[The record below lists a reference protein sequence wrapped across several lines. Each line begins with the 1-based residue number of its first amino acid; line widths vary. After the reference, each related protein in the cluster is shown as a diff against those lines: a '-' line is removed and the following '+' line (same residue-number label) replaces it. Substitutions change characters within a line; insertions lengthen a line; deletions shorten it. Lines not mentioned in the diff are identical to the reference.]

1 MRPAIAIVGMACRYP
16 DARSP
21 WELWQSVLAR
31 RRAFRRFPEE
41 RLCLSDYTP
50 RAVDDPDSIDPIE
63 VALLEDYSFDRGRF
77 RVPAETYAAADLAHW
92 LTLEVTSEALAHAG
106 FADGAGLPRDAT
118 GVVIGNSLTGEFSRA
133 GLMRYRW
140 PYVRRVLAR
149 TLADEGVDPTRV
161 TSLLERTEIAYKAP
175 FQAPNEE
182 SLAGGLSNTIAG
194 RICNHFDLQGGGFTV
209 DGACA
214 ASLLAVIT
222 ACSRLANSEI
232 DVAVA
237 GAVDLSLDPFELVG
251 FARNDALARGE
262 MRVFDQ
268 RSNGFWPGE
277 GCGVVV
283 LMRRQDALAQR
294 RPIYAS
300 IRGWGMSTDGQGG
313 LTRPTERGQALA
325 LGRAYQMAGFGS
337 DSVSYF
343 ECHGTGTAVGDPTE
357 LAAIASVR
365 RIDGAVT
372 PAAVGSIKANIG
384 HTKAAAGLAGLIKTT
399 LVLSERVI
407 PPMTACDRPHAT
419 FTAIGSLLEA
429 PMEGRA
435 WPRERPLRASVSAMG
450 FGGINTHLV
459 LEGEGR
465 RHRRLLTLDTRRLLA
480 SSQDTELFVLS
491 ASNRPALLERVKS
504 LAGRA
509 EELSRAELADAAA
522 ALAIQ
527 CGAGSWRAAVLATSP
542 AELAKRLAR
551 LIELLST
558 ETERMLDMAD
568 GVFLARR
575 QRAPRLAYLFPGQAA
590 PAHLD
595 GGAWR
600 RRFNE
605 VNRIYA
611 WAMLA
616 DAGDGVATEVAQPA
630 IVTASLAG
638 LQMLR
643 RLGLRARVALGHSLG
658 ELTALAWAGALDV
671 GTLLDLVRAR
681 GQAMSERARPGAMA
695 AISGTAAEVEGLLD
709 GIEANVACF
718 NRPAEQVVAGTATA
732 IETALARS
740 EVAGLAAQ
748 QLSVSH
754 AFHSPLMAPSI
765 EPFARAL
772 TEVSFGAPRRR
783 ILSTVTGTALD
794 STTDLRAHLSA
805 QILAPVRFAEAAAA
819 AATEVDLLI
828 EVGPGHGLT
837 RLLDGLTEVPMIAL
851 DAGGPS
857 LAGLLSVTGAAFV
870 LGAPVRVSTL
880 FADRFNRSIDL
891 DRPHRFLSNP
901 CESAP
906 RMGAEPA
913 LERPGAAESGP
924 SRRDFTASPRRSLPA
939 DTSPLEI
946 LRHLI
951 AQRLDLPVATVSAEH
966 RLLGDLHFN
975 SISVSQLVAEAA
987 RALDIEPP
995 MAPTELANATV
1006 GEVAEALASIS
1017 LAMTSRRTEP
1027 CIPAGIDSWVRSFV
1041 TIHIEEALVPRDA
1054 VGNIHWHVMSPDDH
1068 PMRDAIMA
1076 ACMKPASETAWK
1088 GVIVLLPP
1096 EPEPEHA
1103 GLLLAGAREALLQ
1116 GASFLLIQLRG
1127 GGGALARCL
1136 SLEAPKLSVVVVNLP
1151 LGVPGAEQWA
1161 LAEANVA
1168 GPGYT
1173 EAHYD
1178 ADGRRNVPRIS
1189 LCEEQP
1195 ADDFVL
1201 GPEDVLL
1208 VSGGGK
1214 GIGAECALA
1223 LAAGRRVRIAVL
1235 GRSPAEEPS
1244 LAANLARIRAAG
1256 VNLRYVQADVTDP
1269 VAVTTAVAHI
1279 EAELGP
1285 VTALLHAAGI
1295 NRPEGLATLSEE
1307 TLLSTLRVKWHGARH
1322 LLAAIDPARLR
1333 LLVGFGSIIARTGLH
1348 GEAHYGLANEW
1359 LTRLIEDYAQAHPR
1373 CRCLAL
1379 EWSVWAGVGMGDRL
1393 AALEVLSRQG
1403 VTALSID
1410 QGVATLRRL
1419 AAQSLAAPSVIVAGR
1434 FGRPPTVWLDGPS
1447 LPLLRF
1453 LETPRVYYP
1462 GIELVADTVLST
1474 DTDSYLADHA
1484 LGGVSVL
1491 PAVMALETIAEAAK
1505 AVAVTGAERLHRFE
1519 RVEFREAILV
1529 PFGGKTILRVA
1540 ALAEAPGRVALALR
1554 SSMTGFQVDHV
1565 RAVACFDMASDTADD
1580 DLAAVARLG
1589 AAREPLNLDPAH
1601 ELYDRILFQRGR
1613 FQRLD
1618 TYRWLN
1624 ARECVAVLAP
1634 SDGRTWFSAFL
1645 PQTLLLGDPGA
1656 RDAGLHA
1663 LQACIPHKRVIPVA
1677 VERIEIGLLN
1687 AATSYRAVAR
1697 ERQHEGECFLY
1708 DLEFLDA
1715 GGDVVER
1722 WRGLTLRA
1730 IETLP
1735 APEAWPPGL
1744 LGPYLERSLEELVP
1758 RTPISLGVINGE
1770 ADERSARRRDVL
1782 ALIGVAPEV
1791 VLTRADGKPQ
1801 PAKHNGATIH
1811 ISLTHAADITLA
1823 VAGPIEVACDIE
1835 PIEPRGAA
1843 WRDLLSAERFAL
1855 AELLAKR
1862 TAEDFDTSATR
1873 IWAAAECLRKAELA
1887 PSVPLLLDQLHNEG
1901 WMTLATCGNVI
1912 ASFVQR
1918 IGPSRRSMAGAV
1930 LVAGV
1935 DGARH
1940 GQIEAT
1946 Q

>member
-1 MRPAIAIVGMACRYP
+1 MRTAIAIVGMACRYP

-21 WELWQSVLAR
+21 RELWQTVLAR
-31 RRAFRRFPEE
+31 RRAFRRFPKE

-63 VALLEDYSFDRGRF
+63 VALLENYSFDRGRF

-92 LTLEVTSEALAHAG
+92 LTLEVASEALADAG
-106 FADGAGLPRDAT
+106 FADGANLPRDAT

-149 TLADEGVDPTRV
+149 TLADGGVDPTRV

-175 FQAPNEE
+175 FQPPNEE

-194 RICNHFDLQGGGFTV
+194 RICNHFDLHGGGFTV

-222 ACSRLANSEI
+222 ACSRLTNGEI

-251 FARNDALARGE
+251 FARNGALARGE

-294 RPIYAS
+294 RRIYAS
-300 IRGWGMSTDGQGG
+300 IRGWGISTDGQGG

-325 LGRAYQMAGFGS
+325 LARAYQMARFGS
-337 DSVSYF
+337 DSISYF
-343 ECHGTGTAVGDPTE
+343 ECHGTGTAVGDPIE
-357 LAAIASVR
+357 LAAITSVR
-365 RIDGAVT
+365 RMDGAVA

-407 PPMTACDRPHAT
+407 PPMTACDRPHAA
-419 FTAIGSLLEA
+419 FAANGSLVEA

-435 WPRERPLRASVSAMG
+435 WPRERPLRAGVSAMG

-465 RHRRLLTLDTRRLLA
+465 RPRRPLTPDTRRLLA
-480 SSQDTELFVLS
+480 SSQDAELFLLS
-491 ASNRPALLERVKS
+491 APNRLALLNRVES

-509 EELSRAELADAAA
+509 EELSRADLADAAA

-527 CGAGSWRAAVLATSP
+527 CGAGYWRAAVLATSP
-542 AELAKRLAR
+542 GDLANRLAR
-551 LIELLST
+551 LIALLRT
-558 ETERMLDMAD
+558 ETERMLDVAD

-611 WAMLA
+611 RAMLT
-616 DAGDGVATEVAQPA
+616 DAGDGIATEVAQPA

-638 LQMLR
+638 VEMLR
-643 RLGLRARVALGHSLG
+643 RLGLRARVAVGHSLG
-658 ELTALAWAGALDV
+658 ELTALAWAGAIDSNA
-671 GTLLDLVRAR
+671 LLRLVRAR
-681 GQAMSERARPGAMA
+681 GQAMGERARPGAMA
-695 AISGTAAEVEGLLD
+695 AISGTAAEVEMLLD
-709 GIEANVACF
+709 GVEANLACF
-718 NRPAEQVVAGTATA
+718 NRPAEQVVAGTTAA
-732 IETALARS
+732 IEAVLTRA
-740 EVAGLAAQ
+740 EVAGVTAQ
-748 QLSVSH
+748 RLSVSH
-754 AFHSPLMAPSI
+754 AFHSPLMAPSL

-772 TEVSFGAPRRR
+772 VELSFATPRGR
-783 ILSTVTGTALD
+783 ILSTVTGEALD
-794 STTDLRAHLSA
+794 STTDLRAHLCA
-805 QILAPVRFAEAAAA
+805 QILAPVRFAEAAAVV
-819 AATEVDLLI
+819 ATEADLLI
-828 EVGPGHGLT
+828 EVGPGRGLT
-837 RLLDGLTEVPMIAL
+837 RLIDGLTETPIIAL

-857 LAGLLSVTGAAFV
+857 LVGLLSAAGAAFV
-870 LGAPVRVSTL
+870 LGAPLRVSTL
-880 FADRFNRSIDL
+880 FADRFNRPIDL
-891 DRPHRFLSNP
+891 DRPRRFLSNP
-901 CESAP
+901 CESAQH
-906 RMGAEPA
+906 MAAEPA
-913 LERPGAAESGP
+913 LEPPGATDARP
-924 SRRDFTASPRRSLPA
+924 NRRDFTVRARTNLPA

-951 AQRLDLPVATVSAEH
+951 AQRLDLPIATVSAEH

-987 RALDIEPP
+987 RALDIDPL
-995 MAPTELANATV
+995 MAPAELANATV
-1006 GEVAEALASIS
+1006 GEVAEAIASIP
-1017 LAMTSRRTEP
+1017 LAMAGRRAEP
-1027 CIPAGIDSWVRSFV
+1027 GMPPGIDSWVRPFV
-1041 TIHIEEALVPRDA
+1041 ITHSEKALVPRDA
-1054 VGNIHWHVMSPDDH
+1054 VRNIHWHVMSPDDH
-1068 PMRDAIMA
+1068 PMRDAVMA
-1076 ACMKPASETAWK
+1076 ACIKPASETGGK
-1088 GVIVLLPP
+1088 GVIVLIPP
-1096 EPEPEHA
+1096 EPEPKHA
-1103 GLLLAGAREALLQ
+1103 GLLLAAAREALLQ
-1116 GASFLLIQLRG
+1116 CAHFLLIQHGG

-1136 SLEAPKLSVVVVNLP
+1136 SLEAPKLSVVVCDLP

-1161 LAEANVA
+1161 FAEANAA

-1178 ADGRRNVPRIS
+1178 ADGRRNVPRICS
-1189 LCEEQP
+1189 LEEQP

-1223 LAAGRRVRIAVL
+1223 LAAGRGVRIAVL
-1235 GRSPAEEPS
+1235 GRSPADEPS
-1244 LAANLARIRAAG
+1244 LAVNLARISAAG
-1256 VNLRYVQADVTDP
+1256 LDLRYVQADVTDP
-1269 VAVTTAVAHI
+1269 VAVATAVAHI

-1295 NRPEGLATLSEE
+1295 NQPEGLATLSEE
-1307 TLLSTLRVKWHGARH
+1307 TLLATLRVKWHGARN
-1322 LLAAIDPARLR
+1322 LLAAIDSAHLR

-1379 EWSVWAGVGMGDRL
+1379 EWSVWAGIGMGDRL

-1410 QGVATLRRL
+1410 QGAAMMRRL
-1419 AAQSLAAPSVIVAGR
+1419 AAQSLPAPSVIVAGR

-1462 GIELVADTVLST
+1462 GIELVADSILSS
-1474 DTDSYLADHA
+1474 DTDPYLADHA
-1484 LGGVSVL
+1484 LGGVSLL
-1491 PAVMALETIAEAAK
+1491 PAVMALEAIAEAAE
-1505 AVAVTGAERLHRFE
+1505 AVIGAERLQHFE
-1519 RVEFREAILV
+1519 KVEFREAILV
-1529 PFGGKTILRVA
+1529 PFGVKTTLRVA
-1540 ALAEAPGRVALALR
+1540 ALVGAPGRVALALR
-1554 SSMTGFQVDHV
+1554 SSMTGFQIDHV
-1565 RAVACFDMASDTADD
+1565 RAVACFDVAVDAAIDD
-1580 DLAAVARLG
+1580 NLAALTRLG
-1589 AAREPLNLDPAH
+1589 AAGEPLDVNPAH
-1601 ELYDRILFQRGR
+1601 ELYDQILFQRGR
-1613 FQRLD
+1613 FQRLGA
-1618 TYRWLN
+1618 YRWLN

-1634 SDGRTWFSAFL
+1634 SDGRPWYSAFL
-1645 PQTLLLGDPGA
+1645 PQKLLLGDPGA

-1697 ERQHEGECFLY
+1697 ERQHEGDCFLY

-1735 APEAWPPGL
+1735 APEAWPVAL
-1744 LGPYLERSLEELVP
+1744 LAPYLERSLEEFLP
-1758 RTPISLGVINGE
+1758 KSRIRLGVVNGKT
-1770 ADERSARRRDVL
+1770 DERGARRRIAL
-1782 ALIGVAPEV
+1782 ALIGVDPEV
-1791 VLTRADGKPQ
+1791 VFTRPDGKPQ

-1811 ISLTHAADITLA
+1811 VSLTHAADITLA
-1823 VAGPIEVACDIE
+1823 VAAPIEVTCDVE
-1835 PIEPRGAA
+1835 PIEPRGVA
-1843 WRDLLSAERFAL
+1843 WRDLLSDERFSL

-1862 TAEDFDTSATR
+1862 NAEDFDASATR
-1873 IWAAAECLRKAELA
+1873 VWAAIECLRKAELA
-1887 PSVPLLLDQLHNEG
+1887 PAVPLLLNQLHNNG
-1901 WMTLATCGNVI
+1901 WIMLASGANVI
-1912 ASFVQR
+1912 VSFVQK
-1918 IGPSRRSMAGAV
+1918 IGSSGRPMAGAV

-1935 DGARH
+1935 DDARD
-1940 GQIEAT
+1940 GQIKAT